1 MIGDGGTDTD
11 TYEGLS
17 TYSCLYRRLLA
28 IYFKNKAKNVYKT
41 IKKTTEYIKEI
52 WQSPNDLISFS
63 QKWFVLKSFTSTT
76 VL

>member
-52 WQSPNDLISFS
+52 
-63 QKWFVLKSFTSTT
+63 
-76 VL
+76 